1 MKITERKINE
11 LIPAEYNPRQLS
23 SEQAEQLKA
32 SLQRF
37 GAVDPA
43 IINTHPE
50 RKNIIVGGHQ
60 RLKTAQS
67 LGWETFPCVEVE
79 LDRDKERELNIRL
92 NKNTGGWDY
101 DALAN
106 YFEVEELTDWGF
118 SDEELFGNIE
128 ADKENTEDDV
138 SEAHKK
144 LSDIFVVPPFSVLDT
159 RQGYW
164 NDRKKHWK
172 TIIGDD
178 GESREGTLSES
189 ELMSGINN
197 GVSIL
202 DPVLAEIANRWFTP
216 DNANTFDCFAGD
228 TVFGYVSSYLGH
240 NFTGIELRK
249 EQADLNNQR
258 CKGLKAKYYCD
269 DGRNV
274 CNYLE
279 PNSQDL
285 LFSCPPYFDLEVY
298 SDLENDASNQKDY
311 ISFIKILETAFTNA
325 ISCLK
330 ENRFAF
336 IVVGDLRNKNGA
348 YYNFPQ
354 TIKDIFLAAGCVLYN
369 ELVLVEPLGT
379 LPQRVGRYMGTR
391 KIGKCHQNILV
402 FYKGDIKEIKNNF
415 NKIEINAIE
424 DL

>member
-1 MKITERKINE
+1 
-11 LIPAEYNPRQLS
+11 
-23 SEQAEQLKA
+23 
-32 SLQRF
+32 
-37 GAVDPA
+37 
-43 IINTHPE
+43 
-50 RKNIIVGGHQ
+50 
-60 RLKTAQS
+60 
-67 LGWETFPCVEVE
+67 
-79 LDRDKERELNIRL
+79 
-92 NKNTGGWDY
+92 
-101 DALAN
+101 
-106 YFEVEELTDWGF
+106 
-118 SDEELFGNIE
+118 
-128 ADKENTEDDV
+128 
-138 SEAHKK
+138 
-144 LSDIFVVPPFSVLDT
+144 
-159 RQGYW
+159 
-164 NDRKKHWK
+164 
-172 TIIGDD
+172 
-178 GESREGTLSES
+178 
-189 ELMSGINN
+189 MSGINN

-216 DNANTFDCFAGD
+216 ENANTFDCFAGD

-325 ISCLK
+325 VSCLK

-354 TIKDIFLAAGCVLYN
+354 MIKDIFLVAGCVLYN